1 MATKE
6 ESEASHHRDDDF
18 ATRIAKRDK
27 TVLAEIDRAY
37 APSVFGKNQS
47 KIGPRFSREDLNE
60 VVQDALLDVWQK
72 YDAELGKMTLRAY
85 FFDRAKFRTLDRLRK
100 NYRSL
105 QHKTVVQLVKE
116 EHCSNEFKP
125 SRRLEAKEVTIKECE
140 VLDLVDALVEKLTV
154 RQRTAFEH
162 RFYTN
167 DPRWAQTLEATTGIS
182 ARKWSKAAVDAKKK
196 VEKALVSKGVRYNE
210 EDGHY
215 EVA

>member
-6 ESEASHHRDDDF
+6 ESETFHHRDVCF
-18 ATRIAKRDK
+18 AARIANGDK
-27 TVLAEIDRAY
+27 TVLAEIDQAY
-37 APSVFGKNQS
+37 APAVYRLTKR
-47 KIGPRFSREDLNE
+47 KIGPRFSREDLDE
-60 VVQDALLDVWQK
+60 VIQDALLDVWQK
-72 YDAELGKMTLRAY
+72 YDTKLGMTLRTY
-85 FFDRAKFRTLDRLRK
+85 FFERAKFLTIDRLRK

-105 QHKTVVQLVKE
+105 QHKAVVQLVKE

-140 VLDLVDALVEKLTV
+140 VLDLVDALVEELTV